1 MVQSYLEIGEGFGK
15 REMSEEEKV
24 RKVVLLPA
32 YDLMW
37 LPAGGWLLRLVL
49 VPRFHPGSTG
59 RLQLHGDF

>member
-1 MVQSYLEIGEGFGK
+1 
-15 REMSEEEKV
+15 MSEEEKV

-32 YDLMW
+32 YDLLW